1 MSAVRVVI
9 VPAYGS
15 RLMRRDLKAAVRT
28 YTDPVQHALIAAA
41 VTAPLV
47 PRAGRGVLG
56 TAVAAST
63 VIDADH
69 IVAARSPRVRHTTAL
84 AERPQTHSLLTA
96 VLTGASVTAVAG
108 PWHGW
113 AAFAGL
119 ASHLLHDAGDRAA
132 PTPLLWPFAPARQI
146 GRRRQLAGTVLLTTA
161 SAAIGY
167 AAGTASRRARARGPA
182 AAGDELGAPSPRTAP
197 ARS

>member
-1 MSAVRVVI
+1 M
-9 VPAYGS
+9 
-15 RLMRRDLKAAVRT
+15 RT

-41 VTAPLV
+41 VTVPLV
-47 PRAGRGVLG
+47 PRAGRRVLG
-56 TAVAAST
+56 TAVAVST
-63 VIDADH
+63 IIDADH
-69 IVAARSPRVRHTTAL
+69 IVAAGSPRVKHTTSL
-84 AERPQTHSLLTA
+84 AERPRTHSLLTA
-96 VLTGASVTAVAG
+96 VATGATVTAVAG

-167 AAGTASRRARARGPA
+167 AAAAASARERARGCA
-182 AAGDELGAPSPRTAP
+182 DARDARAGAWPRTAP

>member
-1 MSAVRVVI
+1 M
-9 VPAYGS
+9 PS
-15 RLMRRDLKAAVRT
+15 RLQT

-47 PRAGRGVLG
+47 PRAGPGILG
-56 TAVAAST
+56 TAVAVST

-69 IVAARSPRVRHTTAL
+69 VVAARSPRVRDTTAL

-96 VLTGASVTAVAG
+96 AATGAAVTAIGG

-113 AAFAGL
+113 AAFAAL

-146 GRRRQLAGTVLLTTA
+146 GRRRQLAGTVALTMA
-161 SAAIGY
+161 SAAIAAA
-167 AAGTASRRARARGPA
+167 AAGKASRR
-182 AAGDELGAPSPRTAP
+182 
-197 ARS
+197 

>member
-1 MSAVRVVI
+1 M
-9 VPAYGS
+9 PFG
-15 RLMRRDLKAAVRT
+15 RRRARRRRGLTAAVLT

-47 PRAGRGVLG
+47 PRAGRRVLG
-56 TAVAAST
+56 TAVAVST
-63 VIDADH
+63 LIDADH

-96 VLTGASVTAVAG
+96 AATGATVTVFAG

-119 ASHLLHDAGDRAA
+119 VSHLLHDAGDRAA

-146 GRRRQLAGTVLLTTA
+146 GRRRQLAATALLTTA
-161 SAAIGY
+161 SAAIAY
-167 AAGTASRRARARGPA
+167 AAAAASARAPAPGPA
-182 AAGDELGAPSPRTAP
+182 DGHDGRAAAWPRTTP
-197 ARS
+197 SRS

>member
-1 MSAVRVVI
+1 MQRRRAR
-9 VPAYGS
+9 
-15 RLMRRDLKAAVRT
+15 RRDLADVLRT

-56 TAVAAST
+56 TAVAVST

-69 IVAARSPRVRHTTAL
+69 IVAARSPRVRNTTSL
-84 AERPQTHSLLTA
+84 AERPRTHSLVTA
-96 VLTGASVTAVAG
+96 AATGATVTAVAG

-146 GRRRQLAGTVLLTTA
+146 GRRRQLVGTVLLTTA

-167 AAGTASRRARARGPA
+167 AAAAASARERAPDPADADDARAA
-182 AAGDELGAPSPRTAP
+182 ASPQTTP
-197 ARS
+197 FRS

>member
-1 MSAVRVVI
+1 MQPFGRRAR
-9 VPAYGS
+9 
-15 RLMRRDLKAAVRT
+15 RRDLTDVVRT

-56 TAVAAST
+56 TAVAVST

-69 IVAARSPRVRHTTAL
+69 IVAARSPRVRNTTSL
-84 AERPQTHSLLTA
+84 AERPRTHSLLTA
-96 VLTGASVTAVAG
+96 AATGATVTAVAG

-167 AAGTASRRARARGPA
+167 AAA
-182 AAGDELGAPSPRTAP
+182 AASGRERAPDPADADDGRAAASPQTTP
-197 ARS
+197 SRS

>member
-1 MSAVRVVI
+1 MALR
-9 VPAYGS
+9 
-15 RLMRRDLKAAVRT
+15 RTRDLADVVRI
-28 YTDPVQHALIAAA
+28 YTDPLQHALIAAA

-56 TAVAAST
+56 TAVAVST

-69 IVAARSPRVRHTTAL
+69 IVAARSARVRDTTAL
-84 AERPQTHSLLTA
+84 AQRPRTHSLLTA
-96 VLTGASVTAVAG
+96 AATGATVTAVAG

-119 ASHLLHDAGDRAA
+119 VSHLLHDAGDRTA

-146 GRRRQLAGTVLLTTA
+146 GRRRQLAATVLLTTA
-161 SAAIGY
+161 SAAIAY
-167 AAGTASRRARARGPA
+167 AAAAASARERAPGPA
-182 AAGDELGAPSPRTAP
+182 DADDGRAALWPRTTS